1 MSTSRCGWV
10 NLANPL
16 YIDYHDHEW
25 GKPLHDDHALF
36 ELLCLEWAQAWLSW
50 QTILNR
56 REAYREMFWNF
67 DIAKILESTDE
78 ALLERMVWYNII
90 KNKLKV
96 LGVKKNALAYQKIVA
111 EHGSLDTYIWSF
123 VDHAP
128 IVNHRTTYREC
139 PSSTP
144 LSEAMSKSLKQYGFT
159 FVWPTICY
167 AYMQAAGLVDD
178 HEVGC
183 MCRKMG

>member
-1 MSTSRCGWV
+1 
-10 NLANPL
+10 
-16 YIDYHDHEW
+16 
-25 GKPLHDDHALF
+25 
-36 ELLCLEWAQAWLSW
+36 
-50 QTILNR
+50 
-56 REAYREMFWNF
+56 MFWDF
-67 DIAKILESTDE
+67 DIAKILDSTDE
-78 ALLERMVWYNII
+78 ALLERMGRYNII

-96 LGVKKNALAYQKIVA
+96 LGVKKNALAYQKVVA
-111 EHGSLDTYIWSF
+111 EHGSLDAYIWSF

-159 FVWPTICY
+159 FVGPTICY

-183 MCRKMG
+183 ICRK

>member
-1 MSTSRCGWV
+1 
-10 NLANPL
+10 
-16 YIDYHDHEW
+16 
-25 GKPLHDDHALF
+25 
-36 ELLCLEWAQAWLSW
+36 
-50 QTILNR
+50 
-56 REAYREMFWNF
+56 MFWNF